1 MEGLHVVGAC
11 SHGVLVR
18 CIEHPVSQ
26 PIELGDKLRHQ
37 YRLNVVGVVGDD
49 FEEVMHER
57 VDVRVVDG
65 VLIPGKAVLKS
76 LEKLAQVGREAR
88 RALECALRHGALR
101 LLEEGGHIR

>member
-1 MEGLHVVGAC
+1 
-11 SHGVLVR
+11 
-18 CIEHPVSQ
+18 
-26 PIELGDKLRHQ
+26 
-37 YRLNVVGVVGDD
+37 
-49 FEEVMHER
+49 MHER